1 MSQSRVEEIRKAYKE
16 VRELLHERNQESY
29 KAVAS
34 YLEGE
39 CEVIKREYNLTN
51 KITKHASQKEFTK
64 LRAFYAE
71 VDEAM
76 ITCLNTFN
84 LHKDFME
91 NFSFTIFNENERT
104 QVKFAEEV
112 EEYQFAKKCIIDHK
126 INILRI
132 KTATEFRNE
141 VNTALNPLRAKAAD
155 PQYNP
160 LAVPGN
166 KDNKDSTL
174 KLIEAMSEKMKAM
187 EADIEKLK
195 KAQQAAPVSS
205 MLQQQQ
211 PTGPKLFG
219 GLK

>member
-1 MSQSRVEEIRKAYKE
+1 MSQSRVEAIRKAYKE

-34 YLEGE
+34 YLKGE
-39 CEVIKREYNLTN
+39 CEVIKKEYNLTN
-51 KITKHASQKEFTK
+51 KITECASQKEFTK

-76 ITCLNTFN
+76 TTCLNTFY
-84 LHKDFME
+84 LQKAFME
-91 NFSFTIFNENERT
+91 SFSPTIFSSNERT
-104 QVKFAEEV
+104 GIILAEQGDTLETTNA
-112 EEYQFAKKCIIDHK
+112 YILDNK
-126 INILRI
+126 IKILKI

-141 VNTALNPLRAKAAD
+141 VNAALNPLRAKAAD

-160 LAVPGN
+160 LAVPDN
-166 KDNKDSTL
+166 KDNKDSTQ
-174 KLIEAMSEKMKAM
+174 KLIEAMLEKMKAM
-187 EADIEKLK
+187 EAEIEKLK
-195 KAQQAAPVSS
+195 KAQQAAPVTS
-205 MLQQQQ
+205 MLQQPQ